1 MNKKVFRILNI
12 LLILV
17 VFSALSIYA
26 KGGGDKKSSPLRK
39 ANGEPSYTKFNINSV
54 STWIK
59 NDGESD
65 INQNGNSGLVY
76 PKGSNRAAVFQSGF
90 LWGGKVDGQIR
101 VGGSVYRQGTVPGR
115 VVKSGDTWTAV
126 NPSDPDVRIYR
137 VRRDFATGDL
147 SSEVQDGDGA
157 NTDEVKAQYEK
168 DWMEWPASQGAPY
181 EDIDANG
188 SYDPNVDI
196 PGVPGADQTIWF
208 VCNDFDAATVDF
220 MYGSLPMGIEEQAT
234 IWGYKAIGA
243 LGSMFF
249 RKYIIINKNLQQKA
263 FTDMYVSMW
272 SDPDVG
278 NASDDFAGCDTTLS
292 MGYSYNGGATDAVY
306 GATVPAVGFDFFQ
319 GPLVAGTP
327 SDTAIFKGKYAPGMK
342 NLPMTSFYFFINGD
356 NVYTDPA
363 QGIYETGTL
372 GFYNLFE
379 GKISTTGQP
388 FVDPVTSQP
397 TPFTLSGDPI
407 TGTGWVDGLLHAPG
421 DRRIGMASGPFNMAY
436 GDTQEIVV
444 AEILAGGTAGI
455 DRLTALTVLK
465 DYDVAAQF
473 AYDNFFNLPQAPQ
486 QPKIA
491 ASALDNQIII
501 NWGGDAEVVAL
512 TEEYSKLGYEFEGY
526 KVYQLPSRTALPSQA
541 KLIATYDVVNDV
553 KIIIDKA
560 FDPVAGVPV
569 DQVVAMGN
577 DTGIKRYL
585 DIKTDAFKSNLPF
598 NNGQKYYFAVT
609 AYAYNEA
616 PPFGT
621 KILENQME
629 IFEVIPKSADP
640 GVRLQTEAGAAIE
653 VAHSAG
659 PSQGVAEVK
668 VVDPSIVTGNKYKV
682 TFQEDADA
690 NVTFTVTNVT
700 TGKVKVAGAH
710 QNEGDASPLVDG
722 VQVEVRGPEPGIL
735 DVKELEGDVVK
746 DARVAITPAGASLG
760 PNGYILSNQ
769 AGDVNLPYS
778 ATDFDRFDY
787 WGADDLIIDF
797 SEKSL
802 AYSYLDEVIYKSTA
816 TGEATYVPFSV
827 YRVKFPSMEK
837 IRLFAGFRDKDGDGL
852 FSIDATGAYDV
863 NWHKPTTELIFAWQ
877 GYDAAGNEI
886 AYDPAKEAQ
895 YLAENDLF
903 TSANITWGSS
913 TGEFHYP
920 FLTNTMFVMYSAT
933 AKLPDANRQVRFY
946 TTKPNSPADV
956 FEFTT
961 PSVVVDPNLAK
972 EDVEKINVFPNPYY
986 GINSQELNKYQ
997 RFVTFNHLP
1006 SKATIRI
1013 FNLAGQLVKTI
1024 EKADPNSQF
1033 ERWSLTNDS
1042 DLPVGSGLYIVH
1054 VDMPDLGTTK
1064 VLKVAIIQEQQI
1076 LDRF

>member
-17 VFSALSIYA
+17 VFSALTIYA
-26 KGGGDKKSSPLRK
+26 KGGGDKKVSPLRK
-39 ANGEPSYTKFNINSV
+39 ANGEPSYTKFNINNI

-76 PKGSNRAAVFQSGF
+76 PKGSNRTAVFQSGF

-115 VVKSGDTWTAV
+115 VVNGAAV
-126 NPSDPDVRIYR
+126 SPDDPDVRIYR
-137 VRRDFATGDL
+137 VRRDYATGNL
-147 SSEVQDGDGA
+147 SSEVADGDGA
-157 NTDEVKAQYEK
+157 NEDEVRAQYEK

-188 SYDPNVDI
+188 SFDPTVDI

-208 VCNDFDAATVDF
+208 VCNDFDASQTDF

-243 LGSMFF
+243 LGNMFF
-249 RKYIIINKNLQQKA
+249 RKYLIINKNLQQKP

-278 NASDDFAGCDTTLS
+278 DAGDDLVGSDTTLS
-292 MGYSYNGGATDAVY
+292 LGYCYNGGASDATY
-306 GATVPAVGFDFFQ
+306 GSTVPAVGFDFFQ

-327 SDTAIFKGKYAPGMK
+327 EDTAIFKGKYVPGMK
-342 NLPMTSFYFFINGD
+342 NMAMTSFYFFINGSD
-356 NVYTDPA
+356 LYTDPT
-363 QGIYETGTL
+363 QGNYEAGTL

-379 GKISTTGQP
+379 GKVSTTGQP
-388 FVDPVTSQP
+388 FTDPSTNQP
-397 TPFTLSGDPI
+397 TPKTLAGDPVA
-407 TGTGWVDGLLHAPG
+407 GTGWLDSNPD
-421 DRRIGMASGPFNMAY
+421 DRRLGMASGPFNMAY
-436 GDTQEIVV
+436 GDTQEVVV
-444 AEILAGGTAGI
+444 AEILAGGVAGV
-455 DRLTALTVLK
+455 DRLTAVTILK

-473 AYDNFFNLPQAPQ
+473 AYDNFFNLPKAPQ
-486 QPKIA
+486 VPKVT
-491 ASALDNQIII
+491 ASGFNNEIILS
-501 NWGGDAEVVAL
+501 WGSDVANVEL
-512 TEEYSKLGYEFEGY
+512 TESYDNFGYLFEGY
-526 KVYQLPSRTALPSQA
+526 KVYQLPSKTALPSQA
-541 KLIATYDVVNDV
+541 KMIATYDVVNDV
-553 KIIIDKA
+553 KIILDKT

-569 DQVVAMGN
+569 DQVVAIGS
-577 DTGIKRYL
+577 DSGIKRYIN
-585 DIKTDAFKSNLPF
+585 IKTDAFRSNLPF

-609 AYAYNEA
+609 SYAYNEA

-629 IFEVIPKSADP
+629 TFEVIPKTEDP
-640 GVRLQTEAGAAIE
+640 GVRYEAETGSP
-653 VAHSAG
+653 VAVTHSAG
-659 PSQGVAEVK
+659 PSQGVAIVK
-668 VVDPSIVTGNKYKV
+668 VVDPALVLGSKYKV

-690 NVTFTVTNVT
+690 VVTYTITDAT
-700 TGKVKVAGAH
+700 KGKVKVTGVA
-710 QNEGDASPLVDG
+710 QNLGDASPLIDG
-722 VQVEVRGPEPGIL
+722 LQVSINGPEAGIL
-735 DVKELEGDVVK
+735 TIQEMEGDVIK
-746 DARVAITPAGASLG
+746 DARVGLDPNGASLG
-760 PNGYILSNQ
+760 PNGYIISNQ
-769 AGDVNLPYS
+769 AGGVNLPY
-778 ATDFDRFDY
+778 ATADYDRFDY
-787 WGADDLIIDF
+787 WGADDVIIDF
-797 SEKSL
+797 SQKSL
-802 AYSYLDEVIYKSTA
+802 AYSYLNENIYKSTA
-816 TGEATYVPFSV
+816 TGEVTYVPFAV
-827 YRVKFPSMEK
+827 YRIKFPSMQK

-852 FSIDATGAYDV
+852 FSVDETGAYDV
-863 NWHKPTTELIFAWQ
+863 NWHKHTTELIFAWQ

-886 AYDPAKEAQ
+886 AYDPAKEAE
-895 YLAENDLF
+895 YLTANDLY
-903 TSANITWGSS
+903 TSANITWGAS

-920 FLTNTMFVMYSAT
+920 YLTNTMFVLYTAT
-933 AKLPDANRQVRFY
+933 AKLPDATRQIRFN

-956 FEFTT
+956 FEFTA

-986 GINSQELNKYQ
+986 GTNPQEINKYQ

-1013 FNLAGQLVKTI
+1013 FNLAGQLVRTI

-1042 DLPVGSGLYIVH
+1042 DLPVASGLYIVH

>member
-26 KGGGDKKSSPLRK
+26 KGGGDKKTSPLRK
-39 ANGEPSYTKFNINSV
+39 ANGEPSYTRFNINNI

-76 PKGSNRAAVFQSGF
+76 PKGSNRTAVFQSGF

-115 VVKSGDTWTAV
+115 VVNGAAV
-126 NPSDPDVRIYR
+126 NPNDPDVRIYR
-137 VRRDFATGDL
+137 VRRDYLTGDL
-147 SSEVQDGDGA
+147 SPEVADGDGA
-157 NTDEVKAQYEK
+157 NQDEVKAQYEK

-181 EDIDANG
+181 EDMDANG
-188 SYDPNVDI
+188 SYDPTVDI

-208 VCNDFDAATVDF
+208 VCNDFDAATTDF

-243 LGSMFF
+243 LGNMFF
-249 RKYIIINKNLQQKA
+249 RKYLIINKNLQQKA

-272 SDPDVG
+272 SDPDIG

-292 MGYSYNGGATDAVY
+292 LGYSYNGGANDAVY
-306 GATVPAVGFDFFQ
+306 GTTVPAAGFDFFQ

-327 SDTAIFKGKYAPGMK
+327 EDTAIFKGKYMPGMK

-388 FVDPVTSQP
+388 FVNPVTSVP
-397 TPFTLSGDPI
+397 TPFTLSGDPV
-407 TGTGWVDGLLHAPG
+407 TGQGWVDGLLHSPG

-455 DRLTALTVLK
+455 DRLTAITVLK
-465 DYDVAAQF
+465 DYDIAAQF
-473 AYDNFFNLPQAPQ
+473 AYDNFFNLPKAPQ
-486 QPKIA
+486 QPKVVY
-491 ASALDNQIII
+491 SGLDNEIILS
-501 NWGGDAEVVAL
+501 WGGDADVVAL
-512 TEEYSKLGYEFEGY
+512 TEGYSKLGYEFEGY
-526 KVYQLPSRTALPSQA
+526 NVYQLPTRNSLPSQA
-541 KLIATYDVVNDV
+541 KRVATFDVVNDV

-569 DQVVAMGN
+569 DQVVAMGS
-577 DTGIKRYL
+577 DSGIKRYV

-609 AYAYNEA
+609 SYAYNPD

-629 IFEVIPKSADP
+629 IFEVIPKSPNP
-640 GVRLQTEAGAAIE
+640 GVRFETEPGAV
-653 VAHSAG
+653 VAVTHSAG

-668 VVDPSIVTGNKYKV
+668 VVDPSLVTGNKYKI
-682 TFQEDADA
+682 TFQEDDHAH
-690 NVTFTVTNVT
+690 VTYTITNVT
-700 TGKVKVAGAH
+700 TGKVKAAGIE
-710 QNEGDASPLVDG
+710 QNLADASPLVHG
-722 VQVEVRGPEPGIL
+722 VQVLVNGPEPGII
-735 DVKELEGDVVK
+735 DIKELEGDVEK
-746 DARVAITPAGASLG
+746 DARVGITPAGASLG
-760 PNGYILSNQ
+760 PNGYILSNR
-769 AGDVNLPYS
+769 AGDVNLPRS
-778 ATDFDRFDY
+778 AFDYDRFDY
-787 WGADDLIIDF
+787 WGADDVIIDF
-797 SEKSL
+797 SQKSL
-802 AYSYLDEVIYKSTA
+802 AYSYINEDIYKSTA
-816 TGEATYVPFSV
+816 TGEVQYLPFAI
-827 YRVKFPSMEK
+827 YRIMFPTMQK
-837 IRLFAGFRDKDGDGL
+837 IRLFVGFQDADGDKVW
-852 FSIDATGAYDV
+852 SIDPAGTRDV
-863 NWHKPTTELIFAWQ
+863 NWHKPNYEYIFAWQ
-877 GYDAAGNEI
+877 GYDAAGKEI
-886 AYDPAKEAQ
+886 SYDPAKEAQ
-895 YLAENDLF
+895 YLADNDLF
-903 TSANITWGSS
+903 VSANITWGAS
-913 TGEFHYP
+913 TGEFTYP
-920 FLTNTMFVMYSAT
+920 YLTNTLFVMYTAT
-933 AKLPDANRQVRFY
+933 AKLPDANRQIRFY

-956 FEFTT
+956 FEFTA

-1006 SKATIRI
+1006 SKATLRI
-1013 FNLAGQLVKTI
+1013 FNLAGQLVRTI

-1033 ERWSLTNDS
+1033 ERWTLTNES
-1042 DLPVGSGLYIVH
+1042 DLPVASGLYIVH